1 MPERTL
7 AIICDFDD
15 TIAEVNVAEIIL
27 KRFGGF
33 RWQELRRQHR
43 EKLIPFWQYQETAF
57 REVTA
62 GPDEMKAYIR
72 KHVALRTGFSGLW
85 RECQA
90 NATPLAVVTLGL
102 DFYVAALLER
112 EGLSQMPTY
121 AVGTTFLPNGPVHQY
136 DHNLYGCTQWGNC
149 KCSALD
155 FYRRLGYNIAYVGD
169 GLSDFCPAS
178 KSDLVF
184 AHKQLESRC
193 LDEGVL
199 YLHFDDFRDVV
210 AYMKRKC
217 WGETV

>member
-7 AIICDFDD
+7 AILCDFDD
-15 TIAEVNVAEIIL
+15 TVAEVNVAEIIL

-33 RWQELRRQHR
+33 RWLELRRQYR
-43 EKLIPFWQYQETAF
+43 EKLIPFWQYQEGAF
-57 REVTA
+57 RDVTA
-62 GPDEMKAYIR
+62 EPDEMTAYIR
-72 KHVALRTGFSGLW
+72 KHVALRPGFSRLW
-85 RECQA
+85 RECQT
-90 NATPLAVVTLGL
+90 NATPLAIVTLGL

-121 AVGTTFLPNGPVHQY
+121 AVGTTFGPNGLVYQY
-136 DHNLYGCTQWGNC
+136 AQNLYGCTQWGNC
-149 KCSALD
+149 KCSVLD
-155 FYRRLGYNIAYVGD
+155 SYRQLGYNIAYVGD

-193 LDEGVL
+193 IDEGVL
-199 YLHFDDFRDVV
+199 HLHFDDFRDVV
-210 AYMKRKC
+210 VYMKREC